1 MDIMTNNVAII
12 TAAGFGTRLLGEKK
26 KQFREL
32 AGIPIIIRTLAFF
45 VNSPYINRI
54 IVTAPEDEVQ
64 YCESL
69 IHEYFEDIQKPY
81 QVIAGGVERQDSVF
95 GALQICP
102 PDTDYVFI
110 HDAVRPFIS
119 MSLIQDLYEAVV
131 DFKAVVPCA
140 PCKHTIK
147 QIAGDVIESTLDRK
161 KLIQA
166 FTPQVFS
173 YDLILSSYMQAYQQ
187 ELFCTDDAQ
196 IVEKSGTSVSYMLSN
211 DLNIKITNENDLVLA
226 RFIIEKNIVL

>member
-1 MDIMTNNVAII
+1 MTNNVAII
-12 TAAGFGTRLLGEKK
+12 TAAGSGTRLLGDKK

-32 AGIPIIIRTLAFF
+32 GGIPILIRTLAVFF
-45 VNSPYINRI
+45 NSPIVNRI
-54 IVTAPEDEVQ
+54 IITAPEEDID

-69 IHEYFEDIQKPY
+69 LHEFFEDTTTPY

-110 HDAVRPFIS
+110 HDAVRPFINL
-119 MSLIQDLYEAVV
+119 SLIQELFEAVV
-131 DFKAVVPCA
+131 EYKAVVPCS

-147 QIAGDVIESTLDRK
+147 EISELKVEQTLNRK
-161 KLIQA
+161 KLIQTY
-166 FTPQVFS
+166 TPQVFA
-173 YDLILSSYMQAYQQ
+173 YNLLMDCYIQAYQK

-196 IVEKSGTSVSYMLSN
+196 IAELCGVPVSFLMSS
-211 DLNIKITNENDLVLA
+211 DLNIKITDENDLLIA
-226 RFIIEKNIVL
+226 RLLIEKNIV